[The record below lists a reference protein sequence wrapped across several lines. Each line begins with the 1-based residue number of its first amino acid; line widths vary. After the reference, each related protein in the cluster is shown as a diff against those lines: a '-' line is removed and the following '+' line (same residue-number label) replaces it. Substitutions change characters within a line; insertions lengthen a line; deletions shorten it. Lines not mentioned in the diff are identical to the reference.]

1 MIYYLLLMIGGVTL
15 LFLPALQKKKT
26 ISYLKPS
33 KQTVILD
40 HVVATDQQ
48 AVNLKSLT
56 EQTFFQK
63 METNWDNFTN
73 RIGKYPLVKI
83 IIFELVAYFV
93 ISSLMS
99 YFFRSDSL
107 VIVLPLMFIV
117 SFWMCVWLKQREERL
132 FEENFPDVLN
142 MLASSVSAG
151 ESIMHAIAYVGRSQD
166 NDLGNEFRLMA
177 ERMKIGESPDDVFR
191 KACLRFP
198 YPSFYFF
205 IITLRANLDRGGQL
219 KEVMT
224 RINRLMFDA
233 RAINKKKYAL
243 TSEARMSAKI
253 VAAIPF
259 AFLFLLQYIS
269 PENYDFVMF
278 NERGK
283 PILYYVLVSEFIGI
297 MIVWLLMKRVS

>member
-1 MIYYLLLMIGGVTL
+1 MIYYLLLVVGGVTL

-33 KQTVILD
+33 RQTVVLD
-40 HVVATDQQ
+40 HVVATEQQ

-56 EQTFFQK
+56 EQTFLQK
-63 METNWDNFTN
+63 IVTSWNNFTN
-73 RIGKYPLVKI
+73 RIGKYPLLKI
-83 IIFELVAYFV
+83 IVFEVVAYFL
-93 ISSLMS
+93 ISNLIS
-99 YFFRSDSL
+99 YFFKNDSL
-107 VIVLPLMFIV
+107 LIILPLVFIV
-117 SFWMCVWLKQREERL
+117 SFWMCIWLKRREARL

-142 MLASSVSAG
+142 MIASSVSAG

-283 PILYYVLVSEFIGI
+283 PILYYVLVSELIGI
-297 MIVWLLMKRVS
+297 LIVWLLMKRVS

>member
-99 YFFRSDSL
+99 YFFRNDSL

-132 FEENFPDVLN
+132 FEESFPDVLN

-233 RAINKKKYAL
+233 RAINKKKFAL
-243 TSEARMSAKI
+243 TSEARMSSKI

-259 AFLFLLQYIS
+259 AFLFLLQFIS

-283 PILYYVLVSEFIGI
+283 PILYYVLISEFIGI
-297 MIVWLLMKRVS
+297 SIVWFLMKRVR

>member
-1 MIYYLLLMIGGVTL
+1 MIYYLLLVFGGVVL
-15 LFLPALQKKKT
+15 LFLPLMQNKK
-26 ISYLKPS
+26 SNDYLKTAT
-33 KQTVILD
+33 QTVMIE
-40 HVVATDQQ
+40 HVAATSQQ

-56 EQTFFQK
+56 EQTFWQK
-63 METNWDNFTN
+63 VGTNWNNFTK
-73 RIGKYPLVKI
+73 RVGRFPIAKI
-83 IIFELVAYFV
+83 FLFEILIYL
-93 ISSLMS
+93 ISSS
-99 YFFRSDSL
+99 
-107 VIVLPLMFIV
+107 VIETLFKTEKPIFVFIIMIL
-117 SFWMCVWLKQREERL
+117 SSIWMCIWLKQREERL
-132 FEENFPDVLN
+132 FEESFPDILN

-151 ESIMHAIAYVGRSQD
+151 ESIMHAISYVGKSQD

-205 IITLRANLDRGGQL
+205 IITLRANLERGGQL

-243 TSEARMSAKI
+243 TSEARISAKI

-259 AFLFLLQYIS
+259 VFLFLLQFIS

-278 NERGK
+278 NEKGK
-283 PILYYVLVSEFIGI
+283 PILYYVLTSEFIGVS
-297 MIVWLLMKRVS
+297 IVWLLMKGVR

>member
-1 MIYYLLLMIGGVTL
+1 MIYYILLAIGGILL
-15 LFLPALQKKKT
+15 LFLPILQKKKT
-26 ISYLKPS
+26 ISYLSPQ
-33 KQTVILD
+33 KQTVVLEHISA
-40 HVVATDQQ
+40 VDQQ

-56 EQTFFQK
+56 EQTFIQK
-63 METNWDNFTN
+63 IETGWKNFTK
-73 RIGKYPLVKI
+73 RIGRHAVPKI
-83 IIFELVAYFV
+83 IFFELALFL
-93 ISSLMS
+93 IIPQIIA
-99 YFFRSDSL
+99 YFFRSESL
-107 VIVLPLMFIV
+107 LITFSLMAII
-117 SFWMCVWLKQREERL
+117 SIYMCIWLKQREERL
-132 FEENFPDVLN
+132 FEESFPDVLN

-278 NERGK
+278 NDSGK
-283 PILYYVLVSEFIGI
+283 PILYYVLISEFIGLS
-297 MIVWLLMKRVS
+297 IVWFLMKRVS

>member
-1 MIYYLLLMIGGVTL
+1 MIYYILLIVGGILLLSISMTK
-15 LFLPALQKKKT
+15 KKKT
-26 ISYLKPS
+26 LSYLKQS
-33 KQTVILD
+33 SETVVIE
-40 HVVATDQQ
+40 HVAATSQQ
-48 AVNLKSLT
+48 AVNLASLT
-56 EQTFFQK
+56 EQTFLQK
-63 METNWDNFTN
+63 VETSWDNFTK
-73 RIGKYPLVKI
+73 RLGKYPIVKI
-83 IIFELVAYFV
+83 ILFEVFIYGLTSILV
-93 ISSLMS
+93 L
-99 YFFRSDSL
+99 YFFKTESL
-107 VIVLPLMFIV
+107 LINVIVMVVASIYAYI
-117 SFWMCVWLKQREERL
+117 WLKQREERL
-132 FEENFPDVLN
+132 FEESCPDVLN

-151 ESIMHAIAYVGRSQD
+151 ESIMHAIAYVGKSQD
-166 NDLGNEFRLMA
+166 NDVGNEFRLMA

-233 RAINKKKYAL
+233 RAINKKKFAL
-243 TSEARMSAKI
+243 TSEARRSSKI

-259 AFLFLLQYIS
+259 AFLFLLQFIS

-283 PILYYVLVSEFIGI
+283 PILYYVLISEFIGI
-297 MIVWLLMKRVS
+297 SIVWFLMKRVR

>member
-99 YFFRSDSL
+99 YFFRNDSL

>member
-1 MIYYLLLMIGGVTL
+1 MIYYILLAIGGILL
-15 LFLPALQKKKT
+15 LFLPILQKKKT
-26 ISYLKPS
+26 ISYLSPQ
-33 KQTVILD
+33 KQTVVLEHISA
-40 HVVATDQQ
+40 VDQQ

-56 EQTFFQK
+56 EQTFIQK
-63 METNWDNFTN
+63 IETGWKNFTK
-73 RIGKYPLVKI
+73 RIGCHAVPKI
-83 IIFELVAYFV
+83 VLFELALFL
-93 ISSLMS
+93 IIPQIIA
-99 YFFRSDSL
+99 YFFRSESL
-107 VIVLPLMFIV
+107 LITLSLMAII
-117 SFWMCVWLKQREERL
+117 SIYMCIWLKQREERL
-132 FEENFPDVLN
+132 FEESFPDVLN

-278 NERGK
+278 NDSGK
-283 PILYYVLVSEFIGI
+283 PILYYVLISEFIGLS
-297 MIVWLLMKRVS
+297 IVWFLMKRVS

>member
-1 MIYYLLLMIGGVTL
+1 MIYYLLLMVGGVTL

-33 KQTVILD
+33 KQTVVLE

-63 METNWDNFTN
+63 VETSWDNFTN

-93 ISSLMS
+93 ISSLIS

-117 SFWMCVWLKQREERL
+117 SFWMCVWLKQREERI
-132 FEENFPDVLN
+132 FEESFPDVLN

-283 PILYYVLVSEFIGI
+283 PILYYVLLSEFIGI
-297 MIVWLLMKRVS
+297 LIVWLLMKRVS

>member
-1 MIYYLLLMIGGVTL
+1 MIYYILLAIGGVLL
-15 LFLPALQKKKT
+15 LFLPILQKKKT
-26 ISYLKPS
+26 ISYLSPQ
-33 KQTVILD
+33 KQTVVLEHISA
-40 HVVATDQQ
+40 VDQQ

-56 EQTFFQK
+56 EQTFIQK
-63 METNWDNFTN
+63 IETGWKNFTK
-73 RIGKYPLVKI
+73 RIGRHAVPKI
-83 IIFELVAYFV
+83 ILFELALFL
-93 ISSLMS
+93 IIPQIIA
-99 YFFRSDSL
+99 YFFRSESL
-107 VIVLPLMFIV
+107 LITFSLMAII
-117 SFWMCVWLKQREERL
+117 SIYMCIWLKQREERL
-132 FEENFPDVLN
+132 FEESFPDVLN

-278 NERGK
+278 NDSGK
-283 PILYYVLVSEFIGI
+283 PILYYVLISEFIGLS
-297 MIVWLLMKRVS
+297 IVWFLMKRVS

>member
-1 MIYYLLLMIGGVTL
+1 MIYYLLLVVGGAML
-15 LFLPALQKKKT
+15 LLLPSLQKKKT
-26 ISYLKPS
+26 ISYLKPT
-33 KQTVILD
+33 KHTVMLD
-40 HVVATDQQ
+40 HVAATDQQ
-48 AVNLKSLT
+48 AINLKSLT
-56 EQTFFQK
+56 EQTFLQK
-63 METNWDNFTN
+63 LETSWDNFTK
-73 RIGKYPLVKI
+73 RIGKYPLFKI
-83 IIFELVAYFV
+83 ILFEALIYLLVSNLIA
-93 ISSLMS
+93 
-99 YFFRSDSL
+99 YFFRSDNL
-107 VIVLPLMFIV
+107 FFTFALMVLI

-132 FEENFPDVLN
+132 FEEAFPDVLN

-233 RAINKKKYAL
+233 RAINKKKFAL

-269 PENYDFVMF
+269 PENYEFVMF
-278 NERGK
+278 NDRGK

>member
-63 METNWDNFTN
+63 LETSWDNFTN